1 MKHQIVN
8 LSQYFV
14 ILAAF
19 MLLAVQGVYGQT
31 VAIDPATIESPAA
44 GEQFTLNINITGGT
58 NVAGYQLT
66 VTFDPT
72 ALSYVSIANGDYLPA
87 GAFATPPNLTD
98 NQVIFGA
105 ASLTGSVEGDGTL
118 ATVTFTVVEAKNSE
132 IGLEAVVSDPT
143 ATAIDVTVEGGM
155 VTLPPAQKPDLVV
168 GQPTVSPTTLAPGE
182 RFTLSAT
189 VKNQGA
195 GRAAATTLR
204 YYRSTNT
211 TISTRDTEV
220 GKDSV
225 SALGS
230 NQSSAES
237 ISLTAPS
244 SPGTYYYGA
253 CVEAVT
259 GESSS
264 NNNCSAAV
272 SITVQRAPIV
282 STPSQPFIYWTDVG
296 ADKIQRANLDGSNV
310 QNLVTKDLDLS
321 FDIALDVS
329 NDKMYWTEASDGA
342 HAIKRA
348 NLNGGN
354 VETLISGGGA
364 PTGIALDVAN
374 GKMYWINNGFDKIQR
389 ANLDGSN
396 VETLIT
402 GLDDPVYIALDLSN
416 DKMYWTEAG
425 SNPNIQRA
433 NLDGS
438 NAETLVAVGTP
449 FGIALDVSDSKMYW
463 IDNKTDS
470 IQRANLNGR
479 NVETLVSSLG
489 TPLDIA
495 LDIANSKMYWVD
507 NTGSIKRASFNGGN
521 VETLVTGL
529 DAPMGIALGIS
540 PQTLPPTSGGQA
552 PDLVLE
558 AVQVEP
564 ATVAAG
570 QAFKLYGTLKN
581 QGTDTS
587 AATTVRYYRST
598 DNVISTEDTQLGR
611 ANRNPLA
618 PNATIRRYLTV
629 TAPTTPGTYYYGIC
643 VDSVTTESNTTN
655 NCSAAVSITVPGT
668 PVVSTPSQSFIYWT
682 DGYGDVQRIQRANL
696 DGSNVQDLVT
706 QGLDYPIGIALDVA
720 GSKMYWIDFG
730 TQKIQRANLDG
741 SNVQDL
747 VTQGLDFPFG
757 IALDVAGG
765 KMYWTDV
772 GTVKIQRANLDGSNV
787 QDLVTRGLEDP
798 AGIALDVAGGKM
810 YWTDNGTNK
819 IQRANLDGSNV
830 QDLVTRGLL
839 NPVGIALDVAG
850 GKMYWTDNGTDKIQR
865 ANLDGSNVQDLVTQ
879 GLENPNIIALDVAGG
894 KMYWTDVGELG
905 SGAQFGKEKIQ
916 RANLDGSNV
925 QTLITRAQGLE
936 GPKGIALS
944 IPASAPPIA
953 REDANRDGVVDAQDI
968 VYIGQRYGQTGQSRA
983 DVNGDGVVNIDDLI
997 LVAAVIDSAPAAPS
1011 IRSQLPKDLTA
1022 ATVEGWLTEAKL
1034 RNNKTPTYQ
1043 RGILTLEQL
1052 LAVLTPEET
1061 VLLANY
1067 PNPFNPETWIPY
1079 HLARSADVTL
1089 TIYGIDGHVIRQ
1101 LVLGHQPAGVYQNRS
1116 RAAYWD
1122 GKNAFGEPV
1131 ASGVYFYT
1139 LTAGEFAAT
1148 RRMLIR
1154 K

>member
-364 PTGIALDVAN
+364 PTGIALDVVN

-529 DAPMGIALGIS
+529 DAPMGIALGITS
-540 PQTLPPTSGGQA
+540 QTLPPTSGGQA

-570 QAFKLYGTLKN
+570 QEFKLYGTLKN

-598 DNVISTEDTQLGR
+598 DSFISATDTQLGTG
-611 ANRNPLA
+611 NRNPLA
-618 PNATIRRYLTV
+618 SNDTIRGYLSV
-629 TAPTTPGTYYYGIC
+629 TAPTTPGTYYYGVC
-643 VDSVTTESNTTN
+643 VDSVANESNTTN
-655 NCSAAVSITVPGT
+655 NCSAAVRVTVPGT
-668 PVVSTPSQSFIYWT
+668 PVVSTPSQPFIYWVDNDT
-682 DGYGDVQRIQRANL
+682 GKIQRANL
-696 DGSNVQDLVT
+696 DGSNVQDLVAGLRCPQGIALDEAGGKMYWT
-706 QGLDYPIGIALDVA
+706 DWCSDKIQRSNLDGTNVQDLVSSGLDWLSYIALDVA
-720 GSKMYWIDFG
+720 GGKMYWTGRDSPHDPG
-730 TQKIQRANLDG
+730 TGKIQRANLDG

-747 VTQGLDFPFG
+747 VTGLDDPRGIALDVAGGKMCWTDVKTDKIQHANLDGSNIEDLVTELRCPEG

-765 KMYWTDV
+765 KMYWVDWCSD
-772 GTVKIQRANLDGSNV
+772 KIHRANLDGSNIE
-787 QDLVTRGLEDP
+787 DLVSLGFEWPRDITLAVVQGKLYW
-798 AGIALDVAGGKM
+798 AGSDELGK
-810 YWTDNGTNK
+810 DGTGI
-819 IQRANLDGSNV
+819 IQRSNLDGSNV
-830 QDLVTRGLL
+830 QNILTGLDD
-839 NPVGIALDVAG
+839 PRGIAISTSAQTLA
-850 GKMYWTDNGTDKIQR
+850 
-865 ANLDGSNVQDLVTQ
+865 
-879 GLENPNIIALDVAGG
+879 PIAQ
-894 KMYWTDVGELG
+894 TDV
-905 SGAQFGKEKIQ
+905 
-916 RANLDGSNV
+916 
-925 QTLITRAQGLE
+925 
-936 GPKGIALS
+936 
-944 IPASAPPIA
+944 
-953 REDANRDGVVDAQDI
+953 NRDGVVDVRDLAYVGLQ
-968 VYIGQRYGQTGQSRA
+968 YGKTGTNAA
-983 DVNGDGVVNIDDLI
+983 DVNGDNIVNVDDFI
-997 LVAAVIDSAPAAPS
+997 LVAAAVDAAAAAAPAARAQVQS
-1011 IRSQLPKDLTA
+1011 HFTA
-1022 ATVEGWLTEAKL
+1022 AQLQGWLTEA
-1034 RNNKTPTYQ
+1034 RASGNTSFTYQ
-1043 RGILTLEQL
+1043 RGIAVLEQL
-1052 LAVLTPEET
+1052 LALVAPEAT
-1061 VLLANY
+1061 ALLRNY

-1079 HLARSADVTL
+1079 HLANDSDVSL
-1089 TIYGIDGHVIRQ
+1089 SIYDMDGA
-1101 LVLGHQPAGVYQNRS
+1101 LVRELDLGHQRAGYYTDRS
-1116 RAAYWD
+1116 RASYWD
-1122 GKNAFGEPV
+1122 GKNALGEPV

-1139 LTAGEFAAT
+1139 LSADEFSAT
-1148 RRMLIR
+1148 RKMLIR